1 MLAFFPPA
9 PYPFYPGSGNDLAY
23 MKSEFGWIE
32 IDKVRYDHDVIIHT
46 DGSVTRRS
54 KKKSKALKTS
64 YGHTPLSGQE
74 LEFLAKEHPEIVYVG
89 TGQYGD
95 LPLTPD
101 TDIMLR
107 KFDTIIQPT
116 PDILNLLEKEH
127 RSFVAI
133 IHVTC

>member
-1 MLAFFPPA
+1 
-9 PYPFYPGSGNDLAY
+9 

-46 DGSVTRRS
+46 DGNVTRRS

-64 YGHTPLSGQE
+64 YGHTPLSDHE
-74 LEFLAKEHPEIVYVG
+74 LDILRKEKPEIVYIG

-95 LPLTPD
+95 LPITPEAKM
-101 TDIMLR
+101 ILR
-107 KFDTIIQPT
+107 QFETVILPT
-116 PDILNLLEKEH
+116 PEILDMVKKER
-127 RSFVAI
+127 RSFIAI

>member
-1 MLAFFPPA
+1 
-9 PYPFYPGSGNDLAY
+9 

-32 IDKVRYDHDVIIHT
+32 IYKVRYDHDVIIHT
-46 DGSVTRRS
+46 DGSITKRS
-54 KKKSKALKTS
+54 KKISKALKST

-74 LEFLAKEHPEIVYVG
+74 LEFLAKERPEIVYVG

-101 TDIMLR
+101 AEIMLR
-107 KFDTIIQPT
+107 RFDTIIRPT
-116 PDILNLLEKEH
+116 PNILNLLEKEQ
-127 RSFVAI
+127 RSFIAI

>member
-1 MLAFFPPA
+1 
-9 PYPFYPGSGNDLAY
+9 

-46 DGSVTRRS
+46 DGSITRRS

-74 LEFLAKEHPEIVYVG
+74 LEFLGKEHPEIVYVG

-101 TDIMLR
+101 AE
-107 KFDTIIQPT
+107 FDTIIRPT
-116 PDILNLLEKEH
+116 PDIIDLLEKEQ
-127 RSFVAI
+127 RSFIAI

>member
-1 MLAFFPPA
+1 
-9 PYPFYPGSGNDLAY
+9 

-32 IDKVRYDHDVIIHT
+32 IDKVRYEHDVIIHR
-46 DGSVTRRS
+46 DGSVTKRS
-54 KKKSKALKTS
+54 KKRSKELKST
-64 YGHTPLSGQE
+64 YGHTPLSDHE
-74 LEFLAKEHPEIVYVG
+74 LDVLGKEKPEIVYIG

-101 TDIMLR
+101 AKSVLSRFETVIR
-107 KFDTIIQPT
+107 PT
-116 PDILNLLEKEH
+116 PEILDMLKKER

>member
-1 MLAFFPPA
+1 
-9 PYPFYPGSGNDLAY
+9 

-32 IDKVRYDHDVIIHT
+32 INKVRYDYDLIIHS
-46 DGSVTRRS
+46 DGSITKRS
-54 KKKSKALKTS
+54 KKKSKALKNT
-64 YGHTPLSGQE
+64 YGHTPLSGHE

-101 TDIMLR
+101 AEIMLR
-107 KFDTIIQPT
+107 KFDTIVRPT
-116 PDILNLLEKEH
+116 PDILNLLEKER
-127 RSFVAI
+127 RSFIAI